1 VNGEQLVQLRNF
13 TITQFYNLLNF
24 NDIKNKWIAFWKSP
38 KGKLTG
44 KWLRRAFMVS
54 IIGFLVWQIL
64 QIGWQ
69 EVLKSLPTTP
79 WFYLIFLILY
89 FALPMS
95 EQFIY
100 RMSLNFGF
108 WEGLKVF
115 IQKKVLN
122 LDVMG
127 YTGEAYFYV
136 WGKQHLK
143 EDDKHIFNVI
153 KDNNIISSFASTLLA
168 IILLTIFISVSEVDF
183 LEVIKVSQNV
193 VIGVVIVA
201 IIVIFLGIYFRK
213 YIISMNRNMALKV
226 FGIHVFRIIFVY
238 TLEVLQ
244 WMVVLPLVPLHIW
257 FVFLS
262 ARIISSR
269 LPFIPSQDL
278 LFVSIS
284 LEMSK
289 YMDVS
294 GAGIAG
300 IMIANNFLNKSM
312 NLILYSFFSTEKK

>member
-1 VNGEQLVQLRNF
+1 L
-13 TITQFYNLLNF
+13 NLNR
-24 NDIKNKWIAFWKSP
+24 IKNKWTAFSSSL
-38 KGKLTG
+38 KGKLTF
-44 KWLRRAFMVS
+44 KWLRRSFIVG
-54 IIGFLVWQIL
+54 IIAFLVWQIV

-79 WFYLIFLILY
+79 WFYVIFLILY
-89 FALPMS
+89 FALPIS

-100 RMSLNFGF
+100 RMSLNFTF
-108 WEGLKVF
+108 WEGLKIF

-122 LDVMG
+122 ADVLG
-127 YTGEAYFYV
+127 YSGEAYFYV
-136 WGKQHLK
+136 WGKQHLE
-143 EDDKHIFNVI
+143 EDDKYIFNII

-168 IILLTIFISVSEVDF
+168 IILLTLFISVSEVDF
-183 LEVIKVSQNV
+183 LEVIKVSTNV
-193 VIGVVIVA
+193 VIGVVTAA
-201 IIVIFLGIYFRK
+201 ILVIFLGIYFRK
-213 YIISMNRNMALKV
+213 YIISMNRNMALKI
-226 FGIHVFRIIFVY
+226 FGVHIFRIIFVY
-238 TLEVLQ
+238 TLEILQ

-262 ARIISSR
+262 ARIIASR

-294 GAGIAG
+294 GAAIAG
-300 IMIANNFLNKSM
+300 IMIANNFLTKSM
-312 NLILYSFFSTEKK
+312 NLVLYSYFSGKQHKKPQMNK

>member
-1 VNGEQLVQLRNF
+1 MAG
-13 TITQFYNLLNF
+13 I
-24 NDIKNKWIAFWKSP
+24 IA
-38 KGKLTG
+38 
-44 KWLRRAFMVS
+44 
-54 IIGFLVWQIL
+54 FLVWQIL
-64 QIGWQ
+64 HIGWQ
-69 EVLKSLPTTP
+69 EVLKSLPTNP
-79 WFYLIFLILY
+79 LFYLIFLLLY
-89 FALPMS
+89 FALPIS

-122 LDVMG
+122 ADVLG
-127 YTGEAYFYV
+127 YSGEAYFYV
-136 WGKQHLK
+136 WGKKHLK
-143 EDDKHIFNVI
+143 EEHKYIFNVI

-168 IILLTIFISVSEVDF
+168 IILLTIFIRVSEVDF
-183 LEVIKVSQNV
+183 LEVIKVSKNV
-193 VIGVVIVA
+193 VIAVVLTA
-201 IIVIFLGIYFRK
+201 IIVIFLGVYFRK

-226 FGIHVFRIIFVY
+226 FSIHVCRIIFVY
-238 TLEVLQ
+238 SLEILQ
-244 WMVVLPLVPLHIW
+244 WMIVLPLIPLHIW

-262 ARIISSR
+262 AKIIASR

-289 YMDVS
+289 YMDIS

-300 IMIANNFLNKSM
+300 IMVANNFLTKIINF
-312 NLILYSFFSTEKK
+312 ILYSYFSKKIE